1 MKFERKWLAGAL
13 IVAVVAV
20 PLAVRGCRGD
30 SAKQLD
36 LVKVQERGIHP
47 TILAPGILAYRNE
60 VNLTSELTGRV
71 ATIGIKEGDSVEKGQ
86 LLLTLD
92 PEIYRNAVVRA
103 EAGVRQGRITIDQ
116 QRAAL
121 ALRQKQFDRARVLVA
136 QRLIDQ
142 GSFDQSQ
149 NDLKVASLALATS
162 QEDYARAQSA
172 LQDAREQLAKTDIRS
187 PISGRI
193 VSLPIKVGETAV
205 PSTSSFVGAQLA
217 TIADT
222 SRIQAELKVDEAD
235 IARVAVGESADV
247 YAAAF
252 PDTALKGTVEQIA
265 LAPTVEGQ
273 ARAYKVTVALT
284 VPAKIDLRSGM
295 SVRAEIVLGKG
306 GKEPAVPVE
315 AIVADTGDADK
326 AGDEAKQPARYVWKI
341 EDGIAHKVKVET
353 GLSDDAWQ
361 AVGKPLKVGDTVARG
376 PSRELRQ
383 LQEGDRVEQRK
394 ADDKSDEKSGDD
406 AKADKSGDKDGGT
419 GE

>member
-1 MKFERKWLAGAL
+1 MKFERKWLAAVL
-13 IVAVVAV
+13 VVAVVAV
-20 PLAVRGCRGD
+20 PLLVRSCKGD
-30 SAKQLD
+30 SAKELD
-36 LVKVQERGIHP
+36 LVKVEERGIHP
-47 TILAPGILAYRNE
+47 TILAPGTLAYRTE

-92 PEIYRNAVVRA
+92 PEIYRNAVDRA

-142 GSFDQSQ
+142 GSFDQAQ
-149 NDLKVASLALATS
+149 NDLKVATLALATS
-162 QEDYARAQSA
+162 EEDYRRAQSA

-193 VSLPIKVGETAV
+193 VALPIKVGETAV

-235 IARVAVGESADV
+235 IARVAVGEHADV

-284 VPAKIDLRSGM
+284 VPEKLDLRSGM
-295 SVRAEIVLGKG
+295 SVRAEIVLGQG
-306 GKEPAVPVE
+306 GRQPAVPVE
-315 AIVADTGDADK
+315 AILGDATAD
-326 AGDEAKQPARYVWKI
+326 AGKGADAKQPAKYVWRI
-341 EDGIAHKVKVET
+341 DDGVAHKVQVET

-376 PSRELRQ
+376 PARQLRQ
-383 LQEGDRVEQRK
+383 LQEGDRVRQRK
-394 ADDKSDEKSGDD
+394 AEAADEDKPAGGKGGDV
-406 AKADKSGDKDGGT
+406 
-419 GE
+419 EE

>member
-1 MKFERKWLAGAL
+1 MKFERKWLAAGL
-13 IVAVVAV
+13 VVAVVAV
-20 PLAVRGCRGD
+20 PLLVRACKGD

-36 LVKVQERGIHP
+36 LVKVQERAIHP

-71 ATIGIKEGDSVEKGQ
+71 ATISIKEGDSVEKGE

-92 PEIYRNAVVRA
+92 PEIYRNAVDRA

-121 ALRQKQFDRARVLVA
+121 ALRQKQFDRARALVA
-136 QRLIDQ
+136 ENLIDR

-162 QEDYARAQSA
+162 QEDYSRAQSA

-284 VPAKIDLRSGM
+284 VPAKLDLRSGM

-315 AIVADTGDADK
+315 AIVADAGPADK
-326 AGDEAKQPARYVWKI
+326 AGDEAKQPAQYVWKI
-341 EDGIAHKVKVET
+341 EDGVAHKVKVET

-361 AVGKPLKVGDTVARG
+361 AVGKPLKIGDTVARG
-376 PSRELRQ
+376 PSRQLRQ

-394 ADDKSDEKSGDD
+394 DGGGDGEDDDNDKS
-406 AKADKSGDKDGGT
+406 AKDGDQDG
-419 GE
+419 GPVE

>member
-1 MKFERKWLAGAL
+1 MKFERKWLVAGL

-20 PLAVRGCRGD
+20 PLVVRGCRGD

-92 PEIYRNAVVRA
+92 PEIYRNAVDRA

-116 QRAAL
+116 QRAAV
-121 ALRQKQFDRARVLVA
+121 ALRQKQFERARALVA

-142 GSFDQSQ
+142 GSFDQAQ
-149 NDLKVASLALATS
+149 NDLKVATLALATS

-235 IARVAVGESADV
+235 IARVAIGESADV

-284 VPAKIDLRSGM
+284 VPEKIDLRSGM

-306 GKEPAVPVE
+306 GKQAAVPVE
-315 AIVADTGDADK
+315 AIVSDTGDADK
-326 AGDEAKQPARYVWKI
+326 AGDEAKQPAQYVWKI

-361 AVGKPLKVGDTVARG
+361 AVGKPLKIGDTVARG

-383 LQEGDRVEQRK
+383 LQEGDRVAQRK
-394 ADDKSDEKSGDD
+394 ADDKAGDEGKP
-406 AKADKSGDKDGGT
+406 AKDGDKDGGAD
-419 GE
+419 E